1 MPIEIENFIA
11 ELQKSFASGTFI
23 KLTLSNYKGAEHQ
36 LQRVSVRPVELK
48 KGPRLMFH
56 YRFHNR
62 DAVKNFDTEKAVAEV
77 RRLFDPGFRSGHL
90 FAADLDIQLTVG
102 KRNARLVKGRPS
114 MQAAPVRA
122 HDRAKKTFVDLNS
135 PFLKALG
142 VTTEVRKR
150 GVGEKG
156 DGVVVR
162 ADQRDKWK
170 QINKFIEIVDRL
182 IENSLLKDKPD
193 LKIVDMGSGKGYLT
207 FALYEYLRRI
217 DREEGPDS
225 GGNAS
230 VNERA
235 LGDSRDS
242 TLLYSHVSDRKVDV
256 TGVEQRTELV
266 SLCNDLAKSCGFDG
280 LHFRQGTIADTEIE
294 KVDILIALHACDTA
308 TDDALYKGIMADA
321 EIIIAA
327 PCCHHEIK
335 KQLKPPELLAPI
347 LKHPVMHERI
357 SETITDGI
365 RSMLLEAHGYK
376 TKMFEFVA
384 TEHTPKN
391 NLIVATR
398 REDNGEEV
406 VKDDRPPT
414 SRLGIPSLAI

>member
-1 MPIEIENFIA
+1 M
-11 ELQKSFASGTFI
+11 
-23 KLTLSNYKGAEHQ
+23 SNYKGAEHQ
-36 LQRVSVRPVELK
+36 LQRVSVRPVDLK
-48 KGPRLMFH
+48 KGPRLMFQ
-56 YRFHNR
+56 YRFETR
-62 DAVKNFDTEKAVAEV
+62 DAVKNLDTEKAVAEV
-77 RRLFDPGFRSGHL
+77 RRLFDGGFRSGHL
-90 FAADLDIQLTVG
+90 FTADHDIQLTVG

-114 MQAAPVRA
+114 MQAAPAQA
-122 HDRAKKTFVDLNS
+122 HDRAKYRFVDPNA
-135 PFLKALG
+135 PYLKALG
-142 VTTEVRKR
+142 ITTEVPKSGSRK
-150 GVGEKG
+150 KG

-182 IENSLLKDKPD
+182 TKNSSLKDKPD

-207 FALYEYLRRI
+207 FAIYDFLRRR
-217 DREEGPDS
+217 DRVVGHDP

-242 TLLYSHVSDRKVDV
+242 TLLYSHVSDRKIDV
-256 TGVEQRTELV
+256 TGIEQRPELV
-266 SLCNDLAKSCGFDG
+266 SLCNDLARSCGFDG

-294 KVDILIALHACDTA
+294 EVDILIALHACDTA
-308 TDDALYKGIMADA
+308 TDDALYKGIMAGA

-327 PCCHHEIK
+327 PCCHHEVK

-376 TKMFEFVA
+376 IKMFEFVA

-391 NLIVATR
+391 NLLVATR
-398 REDNGEEV
+398 VRGSRYPEASRGSTPVEGI
-406 VKDDRPPT
+406 DRLR
-414 SRLGIPSLAI
+414 SEFSIHSQRLYDLLNNEK